1 MLEEETPQTADGNFI
16 EDIKAGAPL
25 TKPDAEKTNDI
36 LDDKND
42 PDYEPSDVFA
52 WANNLFEYKEDL
64 VMEVF
69 WINKNNVVYRTKISP
84 ELEKQLQPLFIDNTL
99 DYVLEGAE
107 QGMPVRD
114 FSDGEAE
121 AGVLQRVP
129 WKRVDKL
136 KEVMHWIRTQE
147 SEIEL
152 FADEEHDLKRIKG
165 AIIRT
170 SHPKMKEPF
179 YIVKALSGGQML
191 KGDGTWMITGKLFK
205 PFQAA
210 ALKIPAEAHMLVLE
224 QDLYIFNQAKCDRL
238 FGFDAKKNALAD
250 KKVREI
256 EEHYKLSF
264 ADGVDLQSAVAGNK
278 ATINKLQSIEIGQ
291 LTQEQL
297 IDHAEEIGIDLMS
310 DENGAIIIMSQKD
323 VTKFVNLLNDDYME
337 SSLTG
342 ERYEIIKKR
351 PLKPMSE
358 EDMLVKGI

>member
-1 MLEEETPQTADGNFI
+1 MVSMQEETPLETA
-16 EDIKAGAPL
+16 KAPL
-25 TKPDAEKTNDI
+25 TKQTAPSDI
-36 LDDKND
+36 LAEAKD
-42 PDYEPSDVFA
+42 PDYVESDVFA
-52 WANNLFEYKEDL
+52 WANNLFEYKEEL
-64 VMEVF
+64 VMELF
-69 WINKNNVVYRTKISP
+69 WINKNNVVYRTKIAP
-84 ELEKQLQPLFIDNTL
+84 ELEKQMQPLFIDNTL

-107 QGMPVRD
+107 QGMPVRN
-114 FSDGEAE
+114 FEDGEAE

-129 WKRVDKL
+129 WKRVEKL
-136 KEVMHWIRTQE
+136 KEVMHWVRTQE

-152 FADEEHDLKRIKG
+152 FAEEEHDLKRIKG
-165 AIIRT
+165 ALIKV
-170 SHPKMKEPF
+170 SHPKMSQPF

-191 KGDGTWMITGKLFK
+191 KGDGTWMVTGKLFK

-238 FGFDAKKNALAD
+238 FGYDAKKNALAD

-264 ADGVDLQSAVAGNK
+264 AEGVDLQSAVAGNK
-278 ATINKLQSIEIGQ
+278 ATINKLQNIDIGQ
-291 LTQEQL
+291 LTQEQ
-297 IDHAEEIGIDLMS
+297 IMDHADEIGVDLMV
-310 DENGAIIIMSQKD
+310 DDAGAIIIMNQKD

-337 SSLTG
+337 SPLTG

-358 EDMLVKGI
+358 EDMLARGI